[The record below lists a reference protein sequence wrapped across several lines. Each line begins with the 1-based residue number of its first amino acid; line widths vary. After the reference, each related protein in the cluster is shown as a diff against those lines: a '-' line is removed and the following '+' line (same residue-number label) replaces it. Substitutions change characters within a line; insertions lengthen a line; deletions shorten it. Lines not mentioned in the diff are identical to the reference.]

1 MPRRSALLPLSRDHH
16 DTLVLARRIARTD
29 PNDTAAVRHLYAA
42 IRHHWQTVL
51 RQHVAAEETLY
62 AACGDVL
69 LPGMQQRLL
78 DEHTELDWL
87 AGDACPLPL
96 AQRCQR
102 FGEWVTAHIRFEE
115 RQVFPLLQP
124 LLPESGPPA

>member
-1 MPRRSALLPLSRDHH
+1 MPRRGALLPLSREHH

-29 PNDTAAVRHLYAA
+29 PNDTAALHHLYAA

-78 DEHTELDWL
+78 DEHAEFDWL

-102 FGEWVTAHIRFEE
+102 FGELIAAHIRFEE